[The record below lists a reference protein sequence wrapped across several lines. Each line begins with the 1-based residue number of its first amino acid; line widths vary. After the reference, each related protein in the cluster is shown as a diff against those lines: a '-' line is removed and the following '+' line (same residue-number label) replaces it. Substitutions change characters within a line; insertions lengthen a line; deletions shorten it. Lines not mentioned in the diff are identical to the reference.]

1 VNRQPGWHRLALRLP
16 PLVYGLLSTIVIAA
30 ALGKMA
36 VHFSFDTNEGWNA
49 YWAQAAWTGST
60 LYPAPDSLTL
70 NNYLPL
76 WSYTT
81 GMFGRLLADNIQAGR
96 ILAGAAMLVNAV
108 AVSAIVREITGRGRG
123 RGCWFAGAAFL
134 VIFGLFYDRY
144 VAINDPQIAANG
156 CMTLALWLFIR
167 RLDDGPARAAL
178 VAIPLMLLAGLLKHS
193 ALAVPLSIAIFLLA
207 RHRNALLIFAAF
219 STAGLA
225 VVCAALY
232 WLHGPSLF
240 ASVLLSRP
248 YSLSNAWGQALGQI
262 WLYNL
267 LLVAIPYLAWRPS
280 PKARLILIYAIV
292 SFVQGLVFS
301 GGADVDANV
310 FFDFAAAVSIGLGLM
325 QTSVVD
331 TIERPEG
338 TSRPGLLLSAWLAI
352 CLIPPSLVLP
362 SGLSELGQTYEAVVR
377 TQQAD
382 LTLIKSASGRVACE
396 NLAFCYWSGKAFEVD
411 LNNLRTLIVA
421 RPDVERIFIGRIEQ
435 CTYALIQ
442 LDDDWEDDG
451 GPLTDAIRDALKLH
465 YKQSETTEDGV
476 YWVCNAP

>member
-1 VNRQPGWHRLALRLP
+1 
-16 PLVYGLLSTIVIAA
+16 
-30 ALGKMA
+30 
-36 VHFSFDTNEGWNA
+36 
-49 YWAQAAWTGST
+49 
-60 LYPAPDSLTL
+60 
-70 NNYLPL
+70 
-76 WSYTT
+76 
-81 GMFGRLLADNIQAGR
+81 
-96 ILAGAAMLVNAV
+96 
-108 AVSAIVREITGRGRG
+108 
-123 RGCWFAGAAFL
+123 
-134 VIFGLFYDRY
+134 
-144 VAINDPQIAANG
+144 
-156 CMTLALWLFIR
+156 
-167 RLDDGPARAAL
+167 
-178 VAIPLMLLAGLLKHS
+178 
-193 ALAVPLSIAIFLLA
+193 
-207 RHRNALLIFAAF
+207 
-219 STAGLA
+219 
-225 VVCAALY
+225 
-232 WLHGPSLF
+232 
-240 ASVLLSRP
+240 
-248 YSLSNAWGQALGQI
+248 LSNAWGQALGQI

-338 TSRPGLLLSAWLAI
+338 TSRPGLLLSAWLVI
-352 CLIPPSLVLP
+352 CLIPPALVLP